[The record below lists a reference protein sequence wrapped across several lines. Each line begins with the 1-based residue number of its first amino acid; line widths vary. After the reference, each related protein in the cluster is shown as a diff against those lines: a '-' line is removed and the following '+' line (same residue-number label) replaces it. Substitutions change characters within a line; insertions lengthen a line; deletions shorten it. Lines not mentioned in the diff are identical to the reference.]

1 MYSKA
6 FVIRQKTDSIVLNA
20 CLVINEQIGKEEALR
35 TAFDYSPYFTD
46 NQLNI
51 LIGPSRGL
59 LVQQCEAWSKE
70 LGFNSLSAAKATLL
84 RSDPE
89 QKGSSDNTFLVSD
102 KKKENEVKVVETN
115 AAADGVQQD
124 DSDSSH
130 PKENS
135 PRIEAKP
142 DNTEVVERS
151 NIPVVA
157 FNDSIIDSER
167 KSQLDQEQTIEMP
180 PSDQQ
185 NNLQKISSGPSGPN
199 EVNSLS
205 FKQTMKLIHEEDKKD
220 NVKNVKAAAVTGNNS
235 CGSCIV
241 S

>member
-1 MYSKA
+1 LHSKA

-70 LGFNSLSAAKATLL
+70 LGFNSLYAAKEALL

-89 QKGSSDNTFLVSD
+89 QKGSSDNTFIVTD
-102 KKKENEVKVVETN
+102 KKEKVVKSCNT
-115 AAADGVQQD
+115 AGGVRQDG
-124 DSDSSH
+124 SDSFD
-130 PKENS
+130 PKEKS
-135 PRIEAKP
+135 PKIEANP
-142 DNTEVVERS
+142 DSPEVEETS

-157 FNDSIIDSER
+157 VDDSISNNER
-167 KSQLDQEQTIEMP
+167 NSPLDQGQTTEMP
-180 PSDQQ
+180 RSDKQ
-185 NNLQKISSGPSGPN
+185 NNSQKISSGPI

-220 NVKNVKAAAVTGNNS
+220 NVKKVKAAAVTGNNS

>member
-1 MYSKA
+1 MHSKA

-70 LGFNSLSAAKATLL
+70 LGFNSLYAAKETLL

-89 QKGSSDNTFLVSD
+89 QKGSSDNTFIVTD
-102 KKKENEVKVVETN
+102 KKENEVKVVETN
-115 AAADGVQQD
+115 TAGGVRQDG
-124 DSDSSH
+124 SDSFD
-130 PKENS
+130 PKEKS
-135 PRIEAKP
+135 SRIEANP
-142 DNTEVVERS
+142 DNSEVVERS
-151 NIPVVA
+151 NIPVMA
-157 FNDSIIDSER
+157 FNDSINNNER
-167 KSQLDQEQTIEMP
+167 DSQLDQGQTTEMP
-180 PSDQQ
+180 RSDQQ
-185 NNLQKISSGPSGPN
+185 SNSQKISSGPTGPN

-205 FKQTMKLIHEEDKKD
+205 FKQTMKLIHEEDRKD
-220 NVKNVKAAAVTGNNS
+220 NVEKVKAAAVTGNNS